1 MTFDPSDL
9 LSELESMPL
18 LVEEAARRAGDAHDV
33 PPRAGGFSL
42 VEQAWHLADLE
53 REGFAARIEMLRR
66 GDRPLLP
73 DFDGARVAR
82 ERDYRRKTL
91 AEGLALF
98 HEARQRNLEA
108 LRSLSQVEWEHEGEQ
123 EQVGPVRLR
132 DIPRLMCE
140 HDRGHRQEILE
151 LLAELGR

>member
-1 MTFDPSDL
+1 MAFDPSDL
-9 LSELESMPL
+9 LTELESMPP
-18 LVEEAARRAGDAHDV
+18 LVEEAARRAADVHDV
-33 PPRAGGFSL
+33 APRGGGFSL

-53 REGFAARIEMLRR
+53 REGFAERIDRLR
-66 GDRPLLP
+66 GGGRPQLP
-73 DFDGARVAR
+73 DFDGARVAG
-82 ERDYRRKTL
+82 ERDYRHKAL
-91 AEGLALF
+91 AEGVVLF
-98 HEARQRNLEA
+98 RQTRHRNLEA
-108 LRSLSQVEWEHEGEQ
+108 LRSLSPAEWEHEGEQ